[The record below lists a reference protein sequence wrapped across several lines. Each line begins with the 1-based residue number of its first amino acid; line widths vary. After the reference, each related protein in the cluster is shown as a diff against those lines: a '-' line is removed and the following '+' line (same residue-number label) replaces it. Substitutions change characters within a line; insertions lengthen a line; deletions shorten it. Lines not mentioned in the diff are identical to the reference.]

1 MADFVAAA
9 NGDSAACLR
18 LSRISRASVLDGAD
32 DTLFASMEG
41 AMLARLAAVRGDRQ
55 AAILL
60 GEHLVTIAV
69 FYADGGDDEMAR
81 QIGAEAM
88 AIIELCEGHPP
99 EGCDSQEWSNHILR
113 AITTAAELA
122 DGPMMHAATQYRA
135 VWAPFLTAPAE
146 PIGGI

>member
-18 LSRISRASVLDGAD
+18 LSRISRASVLYGSD
-32 DTLFASMEG
+32 DVLFASMEG

-60 GEHLVTIAV
+60 GEHLVAISAV
-69 FYADGGDDEMAR
+69 YAAGGDDETACN
-81 QIGAEAM
+81 IGAEAM
-88 AIIELCEGHPP
+88 AILELCEGHPP
-99 EGCDSQEWSNHILR
+99 EGWDRAAWSDHVLQVVT
-113 AITTAAELA
+113 AAAELA

-135 VWAPFLTAPAE
+135 VWAPFLSAPAE